1 MNICFV
7 SNCQFNEYTGGI
19 DRVCVSLIKEMHKR
33 GHRIVCVYGKASI
46 GNVIEFVLNKQLPN
60 PNINSEE
67 NIDFLKN
74 IFFEEKIDVVLDNSY
89 AIVYHRLLANL
100 KKIVN
105 FKLITIQHND
115 PFFAV
120 KDLRDKYDFI
130 SYSGEGIFNKIY
142 FILKFF
148 VSYYLRYRHVKQ
160 LFLEKYGNSDCYVVL
175 SNGFANKLR
184 KKFSIKDD
192 KLRVVYNPIDSN
204 LDDIICS
211 NKKNQILFVGRLDYQ
226 KRVDRLLYIWKE
238 LYSKHCDWNL
248 IIVGDGEERER
259 LENLAN
265 RLCLQNYSFVGE
277 VESKQY
283 MRESKIC
290 CLFSSHEA
298 FSMVLVEAQIYW
310 CVPVAYN
317 SYETLN
323 EIMPLVDFGLKIKPF
338 HKKEYIQCLDKLM
351 SNEKLLYKITEE
363 GRKNIHKFDVVK
375 IVDEWEYLF
384 HVIKYKVK

>member
-60 PNINSEE
+60 TNINSDE

-74 IFFEEKIDVVLDNSY
+74 IFFEEKIDIVLDNSY
-89 AIVYHRLLANL
+89 TIVYHRLLVNL

-115 PFFAV
+115 PFSAV
-120 KDLRDKYDFI
+120 KGLRDKYDFI
-130 SYSGEGIFNKIY
+130 SYSEEGIFKKIY

-148 VSYYLRYRHVKQ
+148 VSYYLRYKSVKQ
-160 LFLEKYGNSDCYVVL
+160 LFLEKYEDSDCYVVL
-175 SNGFANKLR
+175 SNGFLNKLKR
-184 KKFSIKDD
+184 KFGLKDD
-192 KLRVVYNPIDSN
+192 KLRVVYNPIYSN
-204 LDDIICS
+204 LIDINFLS
-211 NKKNQILFVGRLDYQ
+211 KKNQILFVGRLDYQ
-226 KRVDRLLYIWKE
+226 KRVDRLLHIWKE
-238 LYSKHCDWNL
+238 LYSKYCDWNL
-248 IIVGDGEERER
+248 VIVGDGEERGC
-259 LENLAN
+259 LEKLAN

-277 VESKQY
+277 VESEQY

-298 FSMVLVEAQIYW
+298 FSMVLLEAQMYG

-323 EIMPLVDFGLKIKPF
+323 EIMPLVDFELKIKPF
-338 HKKEYIQCLDKLM
+338 RKKEYIQCLGKLM
-351 SNEKLLYKITEE
+351 SNEDLLYKIAEE
-363 GRKNIHKFDVVK
+363 GRKNIYKFDVVK
-375 IVDEWEYLF
+375 IVDEWEILF
-384 HVIKYKVK
+384 NSL